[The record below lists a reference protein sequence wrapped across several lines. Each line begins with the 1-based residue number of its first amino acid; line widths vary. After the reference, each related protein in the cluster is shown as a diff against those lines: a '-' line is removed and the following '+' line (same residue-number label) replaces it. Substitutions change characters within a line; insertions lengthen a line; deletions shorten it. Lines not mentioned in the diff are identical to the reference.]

1 MKTNK
6 LTWGGKNNTKVLRM
20 ISEQDTL
27 NYNIQ
32 QQTSTTQQTTET
44 YIEPTGETQNYP
56 INQVLV
62 TPGNLTAWGSLTIN
76 WLNSEVQQQT
86 QEVDSTQNW
95 AEEQEQKYNEQSDT
109 DYI

>member
-20 ISEQDTL
+20 YKAAGPWSEE
-27 NYNIQ
+27 
-32 QQTSTTQQTTET
+32 QTQTTTTQPTTET
-44 YIEPTGETQNYP
+44 YVEPTGETQSYP

-62 TPGNLTAWGSLTIN
+62 TPGNLSAWGSLTIN